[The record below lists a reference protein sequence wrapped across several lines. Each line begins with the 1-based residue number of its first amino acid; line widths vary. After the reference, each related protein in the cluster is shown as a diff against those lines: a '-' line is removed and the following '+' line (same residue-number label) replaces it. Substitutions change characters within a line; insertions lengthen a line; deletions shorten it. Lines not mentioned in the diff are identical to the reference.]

1 MGKRTTAIIT
11 LSGKMFIV
19 AIDVGD
25 LMTTVGLTFT
35 GEDRTGV
42 RLGDMN
48 PRFQYGQMN
57 KVHFVVE
64 VCLM

>member
-25 LMTTVGLTFT
+25 LMTAVSLTFI
-35 GEDRTGV
+35 GDDRTGV

-48 PRFQYGQMN
+48 PRVHFGQMN

-64 VCLM
+64 VCPM